1 MKKIGLAAT
10 VLAAFATSGCAALLG
25 AGVGAAAVTCL
36 PEDTDCV
43 EEVEDAA
50 DDVADEI

>member
-10 VLAAFATSGCAALLG
+10 VLAAFATSGCATLAAAG
-25 AGVGAAAVTCL
+25 AGAAAATCL

-43 EEVEDAA
+43 EEVEDTAE
-50 DDVADEI
+50 DVADDI

>member
-1 MKKIGLAAT
+1 MRKIGIAAT
-10 VLAAFATSGCAALLG
+10 ILAAFATTGCATLAG
-25 AGVGAAAVTCL
+25 AGAGAAAVTCL

-50 DDVADEI
+50 DDVADDI